1 MSSSKV
7 LRSWLIVASLAI
19 AMAASAGNKGPQMQ
33 RVYMFGFGA
42 SLTDSIACQTQV
54 QAIDSAWLDSHKL
67 LVDRSLYSIQLQF
80 HLEQNEGVKNPICT
94 IYFDRNER
102 KLRKLWAK
110 LKRRYESE
118 QQLKLREVGLDRF
131 SFKAEQY
138 NPIIIGDPTE
148 AAAASADKTDKKTK
162 QSGKDKKK

>member
-1 MSSSKV
+1 MSSSKI
-7 LRSWLIVASLAI
+7 LRSWLIVVSLAI

-94 IYFDRNER
+94 IYFDKNER

-118 QQLKLREVGLDRF
+118 PQIKLRQLDADRF
-131 SFKAEQY
+131 RFKAEQY
-138 NPIIIGDPTE
+138 NPIIMGDPTD
-148 AAAASADKTDKKTK
+148 ASATPAAPTDKKTK
-162 QSGKDKKK
+162 KSGKDKKK